1 MITPEKLQ
9 TPEKPLD
16 SGEASIYVLV
26 WWWWRSYLKRQRPPH
41 DLAFVCSAL
50 ADAPMRS
57 AE

>member
-26 WWWWRSYLKRQRPPH
+26 WRCLLFSELTTNPLSSR
-41 DLAFVCSAL
+41 LS
-50 ADAPMRS
+50 
-57 AE
+57 